1 MFSPALPRALNALF
15 DLAWLWGDHEL
26 DLTPASRPY
35 QFTRQGSRTVPRE
48 AIGRLIKITKST
60 YEPHPSKPRSPRAE
74 LKFTFGKKQK
84 VDEIELD
91 NLFTD
96 LQGVLQKHP
105 LVPAANI
112 DTLVSE
118 WINDLLFLAGKITEE
133 ELQEAMQAFE
143 TQGAEPAA
151 VAAAEEDDADKDDE
165 DDEE

>member
-1 MFSPALPRALNALF
+1 MGEIAHVGLN
-15 DLAWLWGDHEL
+15 LAIQKAIR
-26 DLTPASRPY
+26 TTRPSLK
-35 QFTRQGSRTVPRE
+35 RPETVST
-48 AIGRLIKITKST
+48 GRPVIQ
-60 YEPHPSKPRSPRAE
+60 
-74 LKFTFGKKQK
+74 LKFTYGKKQT

-96 LQGVLQKHP
+96 LQGVLKKHP

-133 ELQEAMQAFE
+133 ELKEAMQAFE
-143 TQGAEPAA
+143 TKGAEAT
-151 VAAAEEDDADKDDE
+151 VEVDDENEDSDDE

>member
-1 MFSPALPRALNALF
+1 MI
-15 DLAWLWGDHEL
+15 
-26 DLTPASRPY
+26 
-35 QFTRQGSRTVPRE
+35 Q
-48 AIGRLIKITKST
+48 
-60 YEPHPSKPRSPRAE
+60 
-74 LKFTFGKKQK
+74 LKFTYGKKQT

-96 LQGVLQKHP
+96 LQGVLKKHP

-143 TQGAEPAA
+143 TQGAEAKT
-151 VAAAEEDDADKDDE
+151 EADKEDDE
-165 DDEE
+165 DSDEDGDEE